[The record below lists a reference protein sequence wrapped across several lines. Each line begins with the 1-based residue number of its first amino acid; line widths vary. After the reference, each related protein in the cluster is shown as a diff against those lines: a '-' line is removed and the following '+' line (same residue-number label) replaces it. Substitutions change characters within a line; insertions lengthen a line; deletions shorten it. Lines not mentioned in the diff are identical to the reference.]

1 MKPYASY
8 KPSGVPWLGE
18 VPAHWA
24 GKRLRDCVEGCSNG
38 VWGDDPDGGDD
49 DIPVIRVADFDR
61 TGRQVVEYETL
72 RKVDSGQRGS
82 RALVPGDMLME
93 KSGGG
98 EQQPVGMVV
107 SYFGPEGAVCSNFVA
122 RMRSREG
129 IVSRFM
135 VYLHAYLYASRVTNI
150 SVKQTTGIQNLDST
164 AYLSEACFV
173 PPPDEQQV
181 IADYLD
187 GETARIDALIHE
199 KDELIGLLR
208 EAQASAF
215 ATTVLRFANAT
226 VGVNC
231 NRFTWLQSLPANW
244 RVAKVK
250 HITLSVDQGISPQ
263 CESRPPDD
271 GEWGVLKVGCVNT
284 GDFNPMESK
293 ALPCDIEPIESITLL
308 KGDVLIS
315 RANTK
320 NLVGRASM
328 ADKDYPRLMLSDKH
342 YRLRLDQNECLSQ
355 YLVFVLTHGA
365 VRVHIEERATGASAS
380 MLNIDRRTIMDLD
393 VPLPPPD
400 VQDEIVREV
409 QRDRAALGRLI
420 VHTHDEI
427 TLLKELRAA
436 TIADAVLGRIDVRVS
451 SKSIATCA

>member
-8 KPSGVPWLGE
+8 KPSGVPWLGD
-18 VPAHWA
+18 VPAHWQVEKVKFQA
-24 GKRLRDCVEGCSNG
+24 RLRGEKAVGTNGARYVGMEHVLSKVGKFNPVVDGTQEEAESTVNVFSKGDVLFGKLRPYLAKCV
-38 VWGDDPDGGDD
+38 
-49 DIPVIRVADFDR
+49 VADTDGVCSSEFLVLSPSDE
-61 TGRQVVEYETL
+61 VVPAYLNAT
-72 RKVDSGQRGS
+72 
-82 RALVPGDMLME
+82 MLMQE
-93 KSGGG
+93 FIDAVDASTYGAKMPRADWGFIG
-98 EQQPVGMVV
+98 QQRLP
-107 SYFGPEGAVCSNFVA
+107 
-122 RMRSREG
+122 
-129 IVSRFM
+129 
-135 VYLHAYLYASRVTNI
+135 L
-150 SVKQTTGIQNLDST
+150 
-164 AYLSEACFV
+164 
-173 PPPDEQQV
+173 PPPDEQQA

-187 GETARIDALIHE
+187 VETARIDTLIHE
-199 KDELIGLLR
+199 KDGLIGLLR

-231 NRFTWLQSLPANW
+231 NRFTWLQSLPSNW

-293 ALPCDIEPIESITLL
+293 ALPSDIEPIESITLL

-320 NLVGRASM
+320 NLVGRAAM

-420 VHTHDEI
+420 AHTHDEI

-436 TIADAVLGRIDVRVS
+436 TIADAVLGRIDVRGS
-451 SKSIATCA
+451 AKPIAACA

>member
-8 KPSGVPWLGE
+8 RPSGVPWLGD

-24 GKRLRDCVEGCSNG
+24 GKRLRDCVDGCSNG

-61 TGRQVVEYETL
+61 ASRQVVEYETV
-72 RKVDSGQRGS
+72 RKVDSGQRRS

-129 IVSRFM
+129 VVSRFM

-173 PPPDEQQV
+173 PPPEEQQA
-181 IADYLD
+181 IADHLD
-187 GETARIDALIHE
+187 VETARIDTLIHE
-199 KDELIGLLR
+199 KDELIGLLQ
-208 EAQASAF
+208 EAQASSF
-215 ATTVLRFANAT
+215 ASTLIRLASSTANT
-226 VGVNC
+226 PC
-231 NRFTWLQSLPANW
+231 NRFTWLQSLPTSW
-244 RVAKVK
+244 RIAKVK
-250 HITLSVDQGISPQ
+250 HLTLSVDQGISPQ

-284 GDFNPMESK
+284 GDFNPVESK
-293 ALPCDIEPIESITLL
+293 ALPDDIEPIESITLL

-320 NLVGRASM
+320 NLVGRAAM
-328 ADKDYPRLMLSDKH
+328 ADKDYPQLMLSDKH
-342 YRLRLDQNECLSQ
+342 YRLRLNQNECLPQ
-355 YLVFVLTHGA
+355 YLVFVLTHAA

-393 VPLPPPD
+393 VPLPPKD
-400 VQDEIVREV
+400 IQKEIVLEAQHDRRALADLVDHTQDEI
-409 QRDRAALGRLI
+409 A
-420 VHTHDEI
+420 
-427 TLLKELRAA
+427 LLKELRAA
-436 TIADAVLGRIDVRVS
+436 TIADAVLGRIDVRT
-451 SKSIATCA
+451 ATPQ